1 MMSLPT
7 LYGLPHCGTCKKA
20 IAWLVQH
27 GIAHRFVD
35 YRAHPISLSQLD
47 TAAAAL
53 GWDKLINRS
62 STTWRQ
68 LDDNAKSATAPDQWL
83 TLAQMHPTLIRRPL
97 LIDAGHVDAGFSE
110 ARYAAH
116 FLPGASAA

>member
-1 MMSLPT
+1 MPT

-20 IAWLVQH
+20 VAWLLQH
-27 GIAHRFVD
+27 GIEHSFVD
-35 YRAHPISLSQLD
+35 YRADPLAPSQLEK
-47 TAAAAL
+47 AAAAV

-68 LDDNAKSATAPDQWL
+68 LSEAEKLAAASGQWL
-83 TLAQMHPTLIRRPL
+83 PLAIAHPTLIRRPL
-97 LIDAGHVDAGFSE
+97 LIDDVHVDAGFVE

-116 FLPGASAA
+116 FSSGAAE